1 LSFEFRVSSFE
12 LSVWSLLELGTFDPS
27 TAKILHQAGIH
38 PAHLI
43 WQPGESIEDLLV
55 DVTLIEGYV

>member
-1 LSFEFRVSSFE
+1 
-12 LSVWSLLELGTFDPS
+12 LLELGTFDPS